1 MLELK
6 NIHKQFG
13 NKTVSDNIN
22 LSIENGKIL
31 AILGPSGCGK
41 STLLNIAAGL
51 VQPDR
56 GEIWINR
63 QNHTFT
69 PPEKRNIAMVF
80 QDYALLPHLN
90 TLDNVTFGLK
100 MRGINAQE
108 AKKRAEAALE
118 EVGLSGENIRNINN
132 LSGGEQQRVSLARA
146 LVTEPKLLLLD
157 EPFSSL
163 DTGLRQQLRQQTS
176 QHIQRHNIPAI
187 LVTHDPEEAFD
198 IADHLAL
205 MQGGRI
211 VQYGTP
217 NELLTAPTNAWSAR
231 LIGAIN
237 VKEKYYIPQQ
247 ALHFQHSQ
255 GALSRILHIFRHPEY
270 CRFTLLHPEH
280 GAIILNLTWE
290 FAMQY
295 NLQINDELNL
305 LIDED
310 KIIYFK

>member
-6 NIHKQFG
+6 NIHKQLG

-132 LSGGEQQRVSLARA
+132 LSGGEQQRASLARA

-187 LVTHDPEEAFD
+187 LVTHDPKEAFD

-237 VKEKYYIPQQ
+237 VKETYYIPQQ

-255 GALSRILHIFRHPEY
+255 GALSRILHIFRQPEY

-280 GAIILNLTWE
+280 GEIILNLTWE